1 MSIKEGL
8 YNVSKAAG
16 KSAVGMLEKAVI
28 EITDNRCDSI
38 EVREG
43 RNSTRVSVT
52 DVTSGLDLDNLN
64 VAGVGLGATT
74 KSFIVRFNP
83 SELNIQARGGE
94 PVGRQ
99 SFDGKGGGNI
109 YAPMEVYIMFN
120 ARLIFDEM
128 QPADCFMEEIASI
141 KYFVVKPYEAITG
154 RRNSVQGQVE
164 GFIAALR
171 NPYTRN
177 VTFRWGKLEYS
188 GVLNYLNTE
197 YTMFSTQGRPVRA
210 VVDIGIKCIDRNIDK
225 NQSLKDWSKRYEE
238 AFGKSDTTNLETV
251 GQNVSNLFNINL

>member
-1 MSIKEGL
+1 MSVKESL
-8 YNVSKAAG
+8 YNVGKAAG
-16 KSAVGMLEKAVI
+16 KSAIGMVEKAVI
-28 EITDNRCDSI
+28 EITDNRCESI

-43 RNSTRVSVT
+43 RNSTRVSLT
-52 DVTSGLDLDNLN
+52 DVTSGTDLDSIN
-64 VAGVGLGATT
+64 VIGASLGPTT
-74 KSFIVRFNP
+74 KSYIVRFNP
-83 SELNIQARGGE
+83 SEVNIQARGGE

-120 ARLIFDEM
+120 VRLIFDEM
-128 QPADCFMEEIASI
+128 HPVDCFMEEIASI
-141 KYFVVKPYEAITG
+141 KYLAVRPYEAIKDV
-154 RRNSVQGQVE
+154 RHSVQGQVE

-171 NPYTRN
+171 SPYTRN

-210 VVDIGIKCIDRNIDK
+210 VVDIGIKCVDRNIDK
-225 NQSLKDWSKRYEE
+225 NQSLSDWNRRFED
-238 AFGKSDTTNLETV
+238 AFGSEDTTNLETA